1 MGDALLYL
9 LSNCFSSL
17 VISIF
22 LTYIVYQK
30 PDVLFWESY
39 TCYSINPPWQY
50 NRQTTSPFLDISSNP
65 VKFAK
70 LPSALKV
77 YRHSPFTNS
86 FGPRTGSLS
95 PEPDIKAG
103 RKIASNRLSLISLFS
118 AKP

>member
-39 TCYSINPPWQY
+39 IEPRANNQPNGILRGNMGGRGKLWIHV
-50 NRQTTSPFLDISSNP
+50 RAR
-65 VKFAK
+65 AK
-70 LPSALKV
+70 
-77 YRHSPFTNS
+77 
-86 FGPRTGSLS
+86 
-95 PEPDIKAG
+95 
-103 RKIASNRLSLISLFS
+103 
-118 AKP
+118 